1 LTRTILTDAE
11 LAEIREELHI
21 LLPENGRILK
31 QTKMQTPGKGYKET
45 FTPVAP
51 DIDCAI
57 KPVSGANSMSGN
69 KIDDRTT
76 DFVQVPALTEVTADD
91 RIEID
96 GWGTFEVTFVHK
108 RSEELL
114 RTIEVREVG

>member
-1 LTRTILTDAE
+1 MGKLLTDPE

-21 LLPENGRILK
+21 VLPEIGRVLR
-31 QTKMQTPGKGYKET
+31 QTKASTPGGGYKET
-45 FTPVAP
+45 FTPVVP

-57 KPVSGANSMSGN
+57 KPVSAANGMSGN
-69 KIDDRTT
+69 QLDDRTT
-76 DFVQVPALTEVTADD
+76 DLVQVPALTEVTADD

-96 GWGTFEVTFVHK
+96 GWGTFEVTFVRK

-114 RTIEVREVG
+114 RTIEVKAMA